1 MATCTGRLIWRLT
14 FLMAVI
20 YLLISSLIYSQL
32 VCLQVT
38 SNYAGKIGLFL
49 LCLCFLMF
57 NSMRMLPLVMLEMY
71 LELFVSVV
79 HSYIFS
85 LCVSIW
91 VNDIIFY
98 LILFVC
104 YHIPFCT
111 ALKEPNCFINCM
123 ELIQGSQICKGKL
136 WYEIVSMKR

>member
-1 MATCTGRLIWRLT
+1 
-14 FLMAVI
+14 
-20 YLLISSLIYSQL
+20 
-32 VCLQVT
+32 
-38 SNYAGKIGLFL
+38 
-49 LCLCFLMF
+49 
-57 NSMRMLPLVMLEMY
+57 MLPLVVLEMY

-85 LCVSIW
+85 LCVSIF
-91 VNDIIFY
+91 VNNIIFY

-111 ALKEPNCFINCM
+111 ALKQPNCFINSM

-136 WYEIVSMKR
+136 WYEIVSMKNVIQRRTVVSSSNEPILKQIQTFR